1 MCYYNGQR
9 VSHSEFIRLM
19 KLSKA
24 TANYDFLNVGVHN
37 GFGYKPCAVLVA
49 NEDQS
54 DFEIVQMEWGYVPG
68 YITNREEANKF
79 RRMYTTLNF
88 KGENLFTNEQGK
100 KSMWADA
107 AKSRRCIVLSTG
119 IVESRHMPKIGAKG
133 QVLKDTD
140 KFPYQVGIKG
150 REYFWF
156 PGLYNQWTDK
166 ETGEQINTFALG
178 VTAANALMKQ
188 IHNSKKRMPAILND
202 AQAWEW
208 LMTNPTND
216 RLQQLALTQVPSTVM
231 EFCTIEKDYMKT
243 QEATPREYED
253 LPPIDLS
260 FLDTE
265 ELIYAE

>member
-9 VSHSEFIRLM
+9 ISRSEFIRLL
-19 KLSKA
+19 KLTKA
-24 TANYDFLNVGVHN
+24 TKDYDFLNVGVHN

-49 NEDQS
+49 NEDQT

-68 YITNREEANKF
+68 YITNRDEANKF

-88 KGENLFTNEQGK
+88 KGENLFSNEQGK

-107 AKSRRCIVLSTG
+107 ARNRRCLVLSTG
-119 IVESRHMPKIGAKG
+119 IVESRHIPKIGAKG
-133 QVLKDTD
+133 QVLKETE
-140 KFPYQVGIKG
+140 KFPYMVGIKE

-156 PGLYNQWTDK
+156 PGLYNPWLDK
-166 ETGEQINTFALG
+166 ETGELVNTFALG
-178 VTAANALMKQ
+178 VTVANDLMKQ

-208 LMTNPTND
+208 LMGNPTD
-216 RLQQLALTQVPSTVM
+216 ERLQDLALTQVPSKAM
-231 EFCTIEKDYMKT
+231 EFCTIEKDYMRT
-243 QEATPREYED
+243 QEATPREYAG
-253 LPPIDLS
+253 LAPIDLT

-265 ELIYAE
+265 ELVYA